1 MHVTWQCGVS
11 RLGVMSKNL
20 SSTLVDRFKG
30 AALGTFVGDAMG
42 REVEG
47 WSWGQIKARYGILSR
62 IGQGIYSDD
71 TEMMIGIMEALAE
84 DPAFDPALAARRF
97 LANFHPLRNY
107 GARIYGIMDQL
118 RKGTPWDQVGTD
130 SWGNGGA
137 MRIAPIGFFFYDDGD
152 LLRENALLC
161 TQITH
166 KHPQALAG
174 ALAQAMAVGMAAHR
188 GIEGEVFDR
197 RAFLEEIVAGVEGV
211 DSAMAAEIGRIKE
224 LVTGGGLEARI
235 KRIASAFPRDV
246 SALGA
251 VPPALASFLI
261 SDDFEATVV
270 TAINGGGDTD
280 TIGAMAG
287 AIAGAYYG
295 YSSIPAAWLDP
306 LENGAKGRDYVVA
319 LAEELARIK
328 ARYKG

>member
-1 MHVTWQCGVS
+1 
-11 RLGVMSKNL
+11 LMSKDL
-20 SSTLVDRFKG
+20 SSILVDRFKG

-42 REVEG
+42 AEVEG
-47 WSWGQIKARYGILSR
+47 WSRGQIKARYGILSR

-71 TEMMIGIMEALAE
+71 TEMMIGIMEALE
-84 DPAFDPALAARRF
+84 ENPAFDPALAARRF

-118 RKGTPWDQVGTD
+118 RKGSPWDRVGTD

-161 TQITH
+161 THITH
-166 KHPQALAG
+166 RHPQALAG
-174 ALAQAMAVGMAAHR
+174 ALAQAMAVGMAAR
-188 GIEGEVFDR
+188 KGIEGEVFDR
-197 RAFLEEIVAGVEGV
+197 RAFLDEIVAGVEGV
-211 DSAMAAEIGRIKE
+211 DSAMAAEIKRIKD
-224 LVTGGGLEARI
+224 LDRGGDLEARI
-235 KRIASAFPRDV
+235 KLIASAFPRDV

-251 VPPALASFLI
+251 VPPALASFLV

-295 YSSIPAAWLDP
+295 YSSIPPAWLDP

>member
-1 MHVTWQCGVS
+1 
-11 RLGVMSKNL
+11 MSKDL
-20 SSTLVDRFKG
+20 SSILVDRFKG

-47 WSWGQIKARYGILSR
+47 WSRGQIKARYGILSR

-71 TEMMIGIMEALAE
+71 TEMMIGIMEALE
-84 DPAFDPALAARRF
+84 ENPAFDPALTARRF

-118 RKGTPWDQVGTD
+118 RKGSPWDQVGTD

-174 ALAQAMAVGMAAHR
+174 ALAQAMAVGMAAR
-188 GIEGEVFDR
+188 KGIEGEVFDS
-197 RAFLEEIVAGVEGV
+197 RAFLDEIVAGVEGV
-211 DSAMAAEIGRIKE
+211 DSAMAAEIKRIKD
-224 LVTGGGLEARI
+224 LDRGGDLEARI
-235 KRIASAFPRDV
+235 KLIASAFPRDV

-251 VPPALASFLI
+251 VPPALASFLV

-295 YSSIPAAWLDP
+295 YSSIPAACLDP
-306 LENGAKGRDYVVA
+306 LENGAKGRDYVAA

-328 ARYKG
+328 ARDKG

>member
-1 MHVTWQCGVS
+1 
-11 RLGVMSKNL
+11 LMSKDL
-20 SSTLVDRFKG
+20 SSILVDRFKG

-42 REVEG
+42 AEVEG
-47 WSWGQIKARYGILSR
+47 WSRGQIKARYGILSR

-71 TEMMIGIMEALAE
+71 TEMMIGIMEALE
-84 DPAFDPALAARRF
+84 ENPAFDPALTARRF
-97 LANFHPLRNY
+97 LANFHSLRNY

-118 RKGTPWDQVGTD
+118 RKGSPWDQVGTD

-174 ALAQAMAVGMAAHR
+174 ALAQAMAVGMAAR
-188 GIEGEVFDR
+188 KGIEGEVFDS
-197 RAFLEEIVAGVEGV
+197 RAFLDEIVAGVEGV
-211 DSAMAAEIGRIKE
+211 DSAMAAEIKRIKD
-224 LVTGGGLEARI
+224 LDRGGDLEARI
-235 KRIASAFPRDV
+235 KLIASAFPRDV

-251 VPPALASFLI
+251 VPPALASFLV

-295 YSSIPAAWLDP
+295 YSSIPPAWLDP

-328 ARYKG
+328 ARDKG